1 MLTLVSAP
9 VLAGPLPEPALGDGA
24 DADIEISR
32 TASPGV
38 VPTYTLVISNHGPA
52 SATSV
57 VLTDILLGTLINPV
71 RASSDGGDPCL
82 ENNAATARTIVVR
95 PLDHI
100 VVAPNPVDVTAG
112 GTWQFTATGY
122 DANNNKVCITP
133 VWSTDAG
140 TISGSGLLTAQVTVA
155 SGRHVTA
162 TVGSVSGAAVVNIV
176 PGALDH
182 IVVTPNPVDVTA
194 GGTQPFTATGYDVHN
209 NAVSIAPVWS
219 TDAGTIDS
227 TTGVLTAQVMVA
239 SGRHV
244 TATVGSVSGAA
255 VVNIV
260 AGVLDHITAAPNP
273 VDVTA
278 GGTQPFTAA
287 GCDVHNNFVSITP
300 VWSTDAGTI
309 DSTTGVLTAQVM
321 VASGRHVTATVGS
334 VSGVAV
340 VNIVPG
346 VLDHITVAPNP
357 VDVTAG
363 GTQPF
368 TATGYDVHNN
378 FVSITPVW
386 STDGGTINSTTGV
399 LTAQIMVASGRHV
412 TATVGSVTGAAVVN
426 IVPGALDH
434 IVVTPNP
441 ADVTVG
447 GTQPFTAVGYDV
459 HNNFVSITPVWSSD
473 GGTINSTTGVLTAQ
487 TMVASGR
494 HVTATVG
501 SMTGVAVVNIVPGA
515 LQQITVDVGPS
526 TLVINSGAMA
536 SITATVRDTYGNLIS
551 GMTLSGSVSP
561 AALGSVS
568 ELGATNADGQAFGTW
583 TAGNVA
589 GVGTLSVGN
598 SSITGTAGITLS
610 NPAPTITSISPT
622 TATVG
627 GPAFTLV
634 VTGTSFMP
642 GATVY
647 WNGLARATTL
657 LDSAHLTA
665 TIAANDIGA
674 AGAFTVTVVNP
685 TPGGGPSNGVRF
697 MVVVPPA
704 ATGFKVYLPLV
715 ARNSVAAPDLV
726 VERVAVSGAAAQVV
740 IKNQGN
746 AAVVDEFWVDLYVN
760 PNPAPTGVNQ
770 IWNDG
775 RCTQGILWGVTSSA
789 LPLKPGGTIT
799 LTYGDAY
806 YQPALSNWGTIPVG
820 TQIYAQADSANTNT
834 TYGAVL
840 ETHEILGET
849 YNNILGPVPSTL
861 VVAGSESLSVPP
873 FVGNGSYPISS
884 DLPVRK

>member
-1 MLTLVSAP
+1 MLALISAP
-9 VLAGPLPEPALGDGA
+9 VLAGPLPGPALGDGA
-24 DADIEISR
+24 DADIEISK

-38 VPTYTLVISNHGPA
+38 VLTYTLVISNRGPA

-57 VLTDILLGTLINPV
+57 VLTDTLLGTLINPV
-71 RASSDGGDPCL
+71 RASGDGHGL
-82 ENNAATARTIVVR
+82 YMENDTAAARTIVVR

-100 VVAPNPVDVTAG
+100 VVTPNPVDVTAG

-140 TISGSGLLTAQVTVA
+140 AISGSGLLTAQTMVASGRHVTATVGSVTGMAVVNIVLGELDHIVVTPNPANVTAGGTQPFMAVGYDAHNNAVSIASVWSTDAGIISGSGLLTAQTIVASGRHVTATVGNVRGAAVVNIVPGALDHIVVTPNPANVTAGGTQPFTATGYDANDNAVSIAPMWSTDAGTINSTTGMLMAQATVA

-182 IVVTPNPVDVTA
+182 IVVTPNPMDVMA
-194 GGTQPFTATGYDVHN
+194 GETQPFTATGYDAN
-209 NAVSIAPVWS
+209 DNTVSIAPVWS
-219 TDAGTIDS
+219 TDAGTI
-227 TTGVLTAQVMVA
+227 
-239 SGRHV
+239 
-244 TATVGSVSGAA
+244 
-255 VVNIV
+255 
-260 AGVLDHITAAPNP
+260 
-273 VDVTA
+273 
-278 GGTQPFTAA
+278 
-287 GCDVHNNFVSITP
+287 
-300 VWSTDAGTI
+300 
-309 DSTTGVLTAQVM
+309 
-321 VASGRHVTATVGS
+321 
-334 VSGVAV
+334 
-340 VNIVPG
+340 
-346 VLDHITVAPNP
+346 
-357 VDVTAG
+357 
-363 GTQPF
+363 
-368 TATGYDVHNN
+368 
-378 FVSITPVW
+378 
-386 STDGGTINSTTGV
+386 NSTTGM
-399 LTAQIMVASGRHV
+399 LTAQTAVASGRHV

-441 ADVTVG
+441 VDVMAG
-447 GTQPFTAVGYDV
+447 ETQPFTAVGYDA
-459 HNNFVSITPVWSSD
+459 NNNVVSITPVWSTD
-473 GGTINSTTGVLTAQ
+473 VGTINSTTGVLTAQ
-487 TMVASGR
+487 VTVASGR

-501 SMTGVAVVNIVPGA
+501 SVSGAAVVNIVPGM

-561 AALGSVS
+561 ATLGSVS
-568 ELGATNADGQAFGTW
+568 GLGATGANGQAFGIW
-583 TAGNVA
+583 MAGNVA

-598 SSITGTAGITLS
+598 GGITGTAVITLS
-610 NPAPTITSISPT
+610 NPAPTLTSISPT

-627 GPAFTLV
+627 GLAFTLV

-647 WNGLARATTL
+647 WNGSARATTL

-665 TIAANDIGA
+665 TVTADDIGA
-674 AGAFTVTVVNP
+674 AGAFTVTVVNS
-685 TPGGGPSNGVRF
+685 TPGGGPSNGVQF
-697 MVVVPPA
+697 MVAPPA

-715 ARNSVAAPDLV
+715 AWNSVAAPDLV
-726 VERVAVSGAAAQVV
+726 VGRVAVSGATAQVV

-760 PNPAPTGVNQ
+760 PNPVPTGVNQ

-775 RCTQGILWGVTSSA
+775 RCTQGIVWGVTSSA

-806 YQPALSNWGTIPVG
+806 YQPTLSNWGTIPVG
-820 TQIYAQADSANTNT
+820 TPIYAQADSANKNT

-849 YNNILGPVPSTL
+849 YNNILGLVPSTL
-861 VVAGSESLSVPP
+861 AEAEDKSLSDLPSVDHD
-873 FVGNGSYPISS
+873 SYPISS
-884 DLPVRK
+884 GLPVRR